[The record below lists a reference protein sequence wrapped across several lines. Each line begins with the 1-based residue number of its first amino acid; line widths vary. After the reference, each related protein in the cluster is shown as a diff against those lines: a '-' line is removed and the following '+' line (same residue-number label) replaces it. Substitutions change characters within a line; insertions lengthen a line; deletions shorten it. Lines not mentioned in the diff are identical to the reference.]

1 MNRQH
6 DGWTEEAIAEQP
18 SMLDSDL
25 ARRLPTLLR
34 ILGAG
39 ALVVA
44 MYSFLAKGWESG
56 NDVFRYLLMLGHTGV
71 LTAIGLASG
80 HWLKESKGAR
90 LLLTLALVSV
100 PANFAILGAFIFS
113 QTGAADVSNYPQYV
127 AWAVDSLNT
136 ALLTSGGAM
145 LMLVPVTLLGFTVL
159 ARRMSKRLSL
169 LFLLGNAALLL
180 PLRDPQ
186 LIGLMVLALTFCT
199 IILNRQAAH
208 NQTAAKT
215 QEGITALGLQFL
227 PLAILTG
234 RSLWLYSVD
243 LFLLAVLSVTLFI
256 ILRQISLQ
264 LESSSKL
271 RSLLD
276 ALSLIPAVS
285 VALLLSD
292 ALYGS
297 RLLPEQLVFPL
308 GGLASVAM
316 IYDISRRSLTGAR
329 FYRRFAVAGLLLS
342 MLANLILFSDAIA
355 ALACLT
361 VGLVLLGYGYKMQ
374 QRSLFG
380 GGILLTLAGIVQQVH
395 ELVQH
400 FNLGSWAGL
409 ALAGVVSILVAS
421 TIESQ
426 GGRIK
431 PRIAAWKSTFNQ
443 WEN

>member
-1 MNRQH
+1 MNAPANNWSQQAVVERPNRPAANLT
-6 DGWTEEAIAEQP
+6 G
-18 SMLDSDL
+18 
-25 ARRLPTLLR
+25 RLPTLLR

-44 MYSFLAKGWESG
+44 MYSYLAKGWESG

-113 QTGAADVSNYPQYV
+113 QTGAIDPGSYPHYV
-127 AWAVDSLNT
+127 AWTVDSLNT
-136 ALLTSGGAM
+136 ALLTGAGAM
-145 LMLVPVTLLGFTVL
+145 LVLVPVTLLGFTVL
-159 ARRMSKRLSL
+159 ARGMSKRLSL
-169 LFLLGNAALLL
+169 LFLLSNGALLL
-180 PLRDPQ
+180 PLRDPL
-186 LIGLMVLALTFCT
+186 LIGALVLVLTFCT
-199 IILNRQAAH
+199 IVLNRRAALNH
-208 NQTAAKT
+208 TTART
-215 QEGITALGLQFL
+215 LEGVTALGLQFL

-243 LFLLAVLSVTLFI
+243 LFLLTVLSVTLFV

-264 LESSSKL
+264 LEPNSKL
-271 RSLLD
+271 RALLD

-292 ALYGS
+292 ALHVT

-308 GGLASVAM
+308 GALASVALV
-316 IYDISRRSLTGAR
+316 YDISRRSLNSAG
-329 FYRRFAVAGLLLS
+329 FYRHLAVAGLLLS
-342 MLANLILFSDAIA
+342 MMINLLLFADGVS
-355 ALACLT
+355 ALACLA
-361 VGLVLLGYGYKMQ
+361 VGLLLVWHGYRMQ

-380 GGILLTLAGIVQQVH
+380 GGILLTLAGTVQQLI

-400 FNLGSWAGL
+400 FDLGNWAIL
-409 ALAGVVSILVAS
+409 ALAGIALILVAS
-421 TIESQ
+421 TIESR
-426 GGRIK
+426 GGSIKSRIT
-431 PRIAAWKSTFNQ
+431 AWKASLHQ
-443 WEN
+443 WEH